1 MAAPSAVF
9 TIARVAAMLGE
20 DEDWLSEVALEMD
33 PEDGRL
39 AVYGINDEA
48 TTGFTSF
55 GSRTS
60 KSSSRYKKTIRQSS
74 SAIPV
79 TERKRRGTDRRGLH
93 RMDTNYSTLIDN
105 MTVCVPTP
113 RRRVSMSFRIT
124 AMSEYQAVGR
134 VVLTSTP

>member
-55 GSRTS
+55 GLENLKELIEMQKDDPTIL
-60 KSSSRYKKTIRQSS
+60 KRY
-74 SAIPV
+74 P
-79 TERKRRGTDRRGLH
+79 G
-93 RMDTNYSTLIDN
+93 N
-105 MTVCVPTP
+105 
-113 RRRVSMSFRIT
+113 
-124 AMSEYQAVGR
+124 
-134 VVLTSTP
+134 